1 MLRKYIK
8 LELPSFL
15 EYKDLLEQ
23 VNLSLLSVIADILYS
38 NKKKRI
44 VVSHTHQT
52 VNNCLDAIH
61 QQNPE
66 IKLVKRKTKIKDLPS
81 SVQTMRFYGVHF
93 KKTKNKIAETT
104 IIGMTILFSYSEF
117 RP

>member
-1 MLRKYIK
+1 
-8 LELPSFL
+8 L

-38 NKKKRI
+38 KAYCYCIAYPSNG
-44 VVSHTHQT
+44 
-52 VNNCLDAIH
+52 NCLDAIH

-66 IKLVKRKTKIKDLPS
+66 IKLVKMKTKIKDLPS